1 MTIAAGFR
9 CFDGVLLATDSEHTV
24 GQSKYKAQ
32 KIFEVRCGDFFS
44 GAIPECSR
52 MLVAGAGDNGAISEV
67 VESLGNSEEVY
78 TQSVTFEGIER
89 AIRRCKLGKGATV
102 LIGVKVYTER
112 QARLLRV
119 EEDDYEK
126 IRITQFWPTSEYSC
140 TFTGTEVAESICRE
154 ISYWLY
160 SSGLPVLSMREIAKH
175 LLGRA
180 ISHSLYCDFP
190 VQIDY
195 LFDTG
200 CAQLARDIALPDY
213 GKGYLCGVHTLLGNA
228 FCGCVDPTVSDE
240 RFEKS
245 LQSLVDKLREV
256 RNDTLNPK

>member
-9 CFDGVLLATDSEHTV
+9 CFDGVLLATDSEHTA
-24 GQSKYKAQ
+24 GQSKYKGQ
-32 KIFEVRCGDFFS
+32 KIFEVKCGDFFS
-44 GAIPECSR
+44 GTIPEYSR
-52 MLVAGAGDNGAISEV
+52 LLVAGAGDDSAISEV
-67 VESLGNSEEVY
+67 VESLGNSEEIY
-78 TQSVTFEGIER
+78 TQSVTFDGIEK
-89 AIRRCKLGKGATV
+89 AIRRCKPGRGSTL
-102 LIGVKVYTER
+102 LIGVKVYTE
-112 QARLLRV
+112 QKARLLRV
-119 EEDDYEK
+119 EEDDDEK
-126 IRITQFWPTSEYSC
+126 IRITQFWPTLGYSC
-140 TFTGTEVAESICRE
+140 TFTGTDVAESICRE

-160 SSGLPVLSMREIAKH
+160 NSGLPVLSMREIAKH

-180 ISHSLYCDFP
+180 ISYSAYCGFP

-200 CAQLARDIALPDY
+200 CAQLARDITLPDY
-213 GKGYLCGVHTLLGNA
+213 GKGYLCSVHTLLGNT

-256 RNDTLNPK
+256 RNDTINPK